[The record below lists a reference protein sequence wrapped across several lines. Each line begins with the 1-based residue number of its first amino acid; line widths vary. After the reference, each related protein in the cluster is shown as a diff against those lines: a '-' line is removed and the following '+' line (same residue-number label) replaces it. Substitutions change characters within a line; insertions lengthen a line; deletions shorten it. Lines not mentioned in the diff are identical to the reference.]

1 MCWPA
6 DKNMHLSN
14 TVTMPL
20 GSQPPMSN
28 ECVTKNVLGLHLL
41 DVTKSVWRN
50 CFKYGNVAMLA
61 DTGGWLEMHIDHMLQ
76 LRLTW

>member
-1 MCWPA
+1 
-6 DKNMHLSN
+6 
-14 TVTMPL
+14 
-20 GSQPPMSN
+20 MSN